1 MTGLRHIRCGYRRV
15 RVNSTAFNSQ
25 DAVVHLAVFP
35 TTSGSWEQVHRRN
48 IVWMHKMLEATSDAV
63 VDRFVLAS
71 SIRDVGMYE
80 EDNKPAFYDLDTDL
94 AFDKS
99 RR

>member
-1 MTGLRHIRCGYRRV
+1 
-15 RVNSTAFNSQ
+15 
-25 DAVVHLAVFP
+25 
-35 TTSGSWEQVHRRN
+35 
-48 IVWMHKMLEATSDAV
+48 MHKMLEATSDAV